1 MSPWKCSAGTQ
12 GLHVGPHAHG
22 GSLPLLG
29 MCCDAS
35 WSSCPLSSLTCPS
48 IFRRARWS
56 GPPPDPSLSGQ
67 VKGGEGGTGAVPHQA
82 SADAQISNGKLLVQA
97 AEGLGTLVITWLVST
112 APGPAELRH
121 TAPPR

>member
-82 SADAQISNGKLLVQA
+82 SADAQIDLVGA
-97 AEGLGTLVITWLVST
+97 VITLWVTRKLSYDASVKE
-112 APGPAELRH
+112 PCRL
-121 TAPPR
+121 